1 MYAFDGLLTEL
12 LPPVIFTLAVFKV
25 DTVPFVMLTSV
36 PVTFEVPPVIVTVV
50 APETL
55 LIPEVMLPIVPVA

>member
-1 MYAFDGLLTEL
+1 MVS
-12 LPPVIFTLAVFKV
+12 PPVIFTFVEFKLF
-25 DTVPFVMLTSV
+25 TVPLDMFTSV